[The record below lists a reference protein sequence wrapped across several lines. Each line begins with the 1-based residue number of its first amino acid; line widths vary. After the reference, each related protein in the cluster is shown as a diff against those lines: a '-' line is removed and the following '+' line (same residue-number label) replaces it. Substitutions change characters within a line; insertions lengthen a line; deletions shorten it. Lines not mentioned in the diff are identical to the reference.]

1 MEKGKID
8 VLKAKLQKIGKD
20 SLVLISKCKHEGVG
34 NNEMYDLAIKIN
46 QLAHEIHNSLEKEF

>member
-1 MEKGKID
+1 MEKEK
-8 VLKAKLQKIGKD
+8 VNALKSKLQKIGKD
-20 SLVLISKCKHEGVG
+20 SLVLISKCKHEGIG